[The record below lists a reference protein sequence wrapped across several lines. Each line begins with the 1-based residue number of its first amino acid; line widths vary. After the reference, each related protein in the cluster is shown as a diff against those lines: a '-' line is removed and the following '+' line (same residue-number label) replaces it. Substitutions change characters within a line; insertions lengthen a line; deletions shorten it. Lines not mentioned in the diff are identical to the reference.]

1 MGKISFEQHAILI
14 QLTGPFCF
22 NVRGGKMQTKLS
34 VNKRAL
40 PVPATSLCQRENE
53 KKDTCSCLV
62 LISALQLP
70 FLFLC
75 GVNIEP

>member
-22 NVRGGKMQTKLS
+22 NVHQGKKMQTKLC
-34 VNKRAL
+34 VNSRVL
-40 PVPATSLCQRENE
+40 PVPATSLCQLENE
-53 KKDTCSCLV
+53 EKYLRLSGFGFSIT
-62 LISALQLP
+62 AP
-70 FLFLC
+70 FLFIR